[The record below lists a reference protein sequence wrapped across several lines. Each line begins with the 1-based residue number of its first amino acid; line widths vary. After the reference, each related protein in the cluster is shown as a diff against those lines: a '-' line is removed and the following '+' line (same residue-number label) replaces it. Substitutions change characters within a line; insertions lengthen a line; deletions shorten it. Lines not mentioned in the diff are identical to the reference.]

1 MSNIIKGDIELNGF
15 FSAWGRFLIK
25 TPESLVILNE
35 KSVNWLFKKNP
46 LVNNLEPNELSM
58 LEVADNT
65 LLNLSTKEKCVV
77 ELKTSSKLWIKDFFF
92 NFLNFS

>member
-1 MSNIIKGDIELNGF
+1 MSNKIKGDIELNGF

-46 LVNNLEPNELSM
+46 LVNNLEPRKMKFGISDGMVLASSN
-58 LEVADNT
+58 DNGIY
-65 LLNLSTKEKCVV
+65 LVSPDKGAEPGMKVR
-77 ELKTSSKLWIKDFFF
+77 
-92 NFLNFS
+92 